1 MKIVL
6 LGCGRSGSQLAR
18 WLHRAGHE
26 VSVIDKNRDAFARL
40 GNGFTGEMVGGL
52 GIDMDIL
59 RKAGIEGAD
68 VFLALSGG
76 DNTNIMASQIAK
88 MVFNVPR
95 VITRI
100 VDPLREKAY
109 RQLGLDTYP
118 STTIN
123 AGLLLNHLLG
133 KEPDYVQ
140 VETAL
145 LEAFDGEP
153 KEPAGGEK

>member
-1 MKIVL
+1 MKIVV
-6 LGCGRSGSQLAR
+6 LGCGRTGSQLAR
-18 WLHRAGHE
+18 WLHAAGHE
-26 VSVIDKNRDAFARL
+26 VSVIDKNREAFARL
-40 GNGFTGEMVGGL
+40 GKDFAGMVVGGL

-88 MVFNVPR
+88 MVFSVPR

-109 RQLGLDTYP
+109 RSLGLDTYP
-118 STTIN
+118 STTVN
-123 AGLLLNHLLG
+123 AGLLFNHLLG
-133 KEPDYVQ
+133 EDPDYVQ
-140 VETAL
+140 VEKAL
-145 LEAFDGEP
+145 LEKFDGQAGEE
-153 KEPAGGEK
+153 KE